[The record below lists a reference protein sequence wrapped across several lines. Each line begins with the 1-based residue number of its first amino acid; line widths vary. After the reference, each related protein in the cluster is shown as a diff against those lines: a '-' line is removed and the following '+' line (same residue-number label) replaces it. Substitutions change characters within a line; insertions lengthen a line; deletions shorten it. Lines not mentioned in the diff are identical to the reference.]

1 MTRPGLPPALKS
13 IVHAFDGVRRAYSE
27 FLTLPTCIIVAFVL
41 LAIGLGALDHSRF
54 AALEPTRNFI
64 IAHIFSNAQRTQS
77 LLGTIASGIITITSI
92 TISLLLIALQQSAG
106 SMTARVF
113 DQYLRRWYNQ
123 AFFGYFVGLSLY
135 TLIVLATVD
144 APFNPVFGG
153 TLALIGM
160 LVALCLLVVL
170 LYSTVNQ
177 TRPSVIIEAV
187 HDLALAARERQLPL
201 LEKTKRTPAYAGAV
215 CRQVRIADDGFITQ
229 IDLAPM
235 STGAREHQAEVVLSV
250 SIGSYVANGDVIAD
264 VRAPSAADAEAIVG
278 KIERAVHVERQRD
291 VRIDPAY
298 AIEQLETIGW
308 TSVSSSKHNPAA
320 GVLVVENLR
329 DILAHWATNEP
340 DAWCDPAS
348 PVVYVDRT
356 IDRLL
361 DAFES
366 LTVASSES
374 KQHMVYSAIAQA
386 LAHTFERL
394 GPSLRSQ
401 VESVILRMLAVL
413 AAHAPTRELDCALSA
428 LSEALRAAGCADTAT
443 AVAAA
448 HARFDE
454 AISFDPSVRQ
464 RVKQSMAR

>member
-1 MTRPGLPPALKS
+1 
-13 IVHAFDGVRRAYSE
+13 
-27 FLTLPTCIIVAFVL
+27 
-41 LAIGLGALDHSRF
+41 
-54 AALEPTRNFI
+54 
-64 IAHIFSNAQRTQS
+64 
-77 LLGTIASGIITITSI
+77 
-92 TISLLLIALQQSAG
+92 
-106 SMTARVF
+106 
-113 DQYLRRWYNQ
+113 
-123 AFFGYFVGLSLY
+123 
-135 TLIVLATVD
+135 
-144 APFNPVFGG
+144 
-153 TLALIGM
+153 
-160 LVALCLLVVL
+160 
-170 LYSTVNQ
+170 
-177 TRPSVIIEAV
+177 
-187 HDLALAARERQLPL
+187 
-201 LEKTKRTPAYAGAV
+201 KRTPAYAGAV

-454 AISFDPSVRQ
+454 SISFDPSVRQ